1 MEVGKE
7 NRPLFSERK
16 NMIIGIDIDDTI
28 TETIKQID
36 IYAKEYTEQ
45 ILKRNF
51 QIHEIKSND
60 PMWAR
65 AVYGWTDEEDKNF
78 WDLYYVK
85 VIENVK
91 PKKNAVKIINDLY
104 QENEIIIITARWERE
119 SGTINKIIKE
129 WFAKQNIKYHK
140 LYMGHLDKRNIV
152 QKNKIELFIDDSIK
166 TCNEIRSLGVK
177 TLIMTTRLNENIDTE
192 GIIRVHNWDEIN
204 EQIKKLNI
212 SSK

>member
-1 MEVGKE
+1 
-7 NRPLFSERK
+7 
-16 NMIIGIDIDDTI
+16 MIIGIDIDDTI

-51 QIHEIKSND
+51 QIHETNCND

-65 AVYGWTDEEDKNF
+65 SVYGWTDEEDKNF

-91 PKKNAVKIINDLY
+91 PKANAVKIINELY
-104 QENEIIIITARWERE
+104 KTNEIIIITARWERK

-129 WFAKQNIKYHK
+129 WFVKHNINYHK
-140 LYMGHLDKRNIV
+140 LYMGHLDKRDIV
-152 QKNKIELFIDDSIK
+152 QENKIDLFIDDSIK
-166 TCNEIRSLGVK
+166 TCSEIKSLGVK
-177 TLIMTTRLNENIDTE
+177 TIIMTTRLNENIDTKE
-192 GIIRVHNWDEIN
+192 IIRVNNWNEIN